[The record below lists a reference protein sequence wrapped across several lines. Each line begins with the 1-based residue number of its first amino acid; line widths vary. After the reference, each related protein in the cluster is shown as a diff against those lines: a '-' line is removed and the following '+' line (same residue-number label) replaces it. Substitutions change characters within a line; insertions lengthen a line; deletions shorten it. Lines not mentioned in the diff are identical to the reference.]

1 MSNQFALPSYFT
13 KLGPD
18 GVKALRQMPLA
29 AGEEWLRIKYPEL
42 TPEETSLALA
52 TCAPAATDARFETRI
67 APKVHDRLFI
77 IAAWLAGAS
86 LNQLA
91 RMRGTSRQS
100 VVERLERA
108 LPKAER
114 NACRLVE
121 PPISDARL
129 YEMKS
134 AFDSI
139 VGEND
144 KVFDGVHPVRIAAML
159 MAVPSEG
166 GE

>member
-1 MSNQFALPSYFT
+1 MSNQFALPGYFT

-18 GVKALRQMPLA
+18 GVKALRAMPLA

-42 TPEETSLALA
+42 TLEESQQALA
-52 TCAPAATDARFETRI
+52 TCAPAATDARFASRI
-67 APKVHDRLFI
+67 APKVHDRLFL

-100 VVERLERA
+100 VIERLDRA

-114 NACRLVE
+114 AACRLVE
-121 PPISDARL
+121 PPISDTRL
-129 YEMKS
+129 YEMKA
-134 AFDSI
+134 AFESI

-144 KVFDGVHPVRIAAML
+144 KAFDGIHPVRIAAML
-159 MAVPSEG
+159 MAVPSMEG
-166 GE
+166 E